1 MVAGLSY
8 ESGRE
13 RFADF
18 FQTFCVTD
26 ENCEKRFVYAEQI
39 RQLTSRTQVP
49 MYIDL
54 GDLETHDEELYKEVR
69 HNTARYAT
77 LVYEVVDKLIKEQL
91 GINPVSFSFCE
102 DLFNVPLASCSR
114 CFGCLHLPKSL
125 FGGAAKKQR

>member
-8 ESGRE
+8 ESGRD

-39 RQLTSRTQVP
+39 RQLANRVQIS

-69 HNTARYAT
+69 RNTARYAT
-77 LVYEVVDKLIKEQL
+77 LVYDVIDNLIKQQL
-91 GINPVSFSFCE
+91 GNNPVSFFPY
-102 DLFNVPLASCSR
+102 NGR
-114 CFGCLHLPKSL
+114 
-125 FGGAAKKQR
+125 